1 MKQIRIFINTYI
13 NRAFRNECESLHWKN
28 IDLVKGTLSFIN
40 PYNNVYYKIYM
51 GNFLWHLM
59 KKRRMQNKGEW
70 VFPSVK
76 SESGHII
83 NISKFRKKLMS
94 NVIFLYFSRST

>member
-1 MKQIRIFINTYI
+1 L
-13 NRAFRNECESLHWKN
+13 EE
-28 IDLVKGTLSFIN
+28 GTLSFIN

-51 GNFLWHLM
+51 GNFLWYLM
-59 KKRRMQNKGEW
+59 KKRRIQNKGEW

-83 NISKFRKKLMS
+83 NISKFRKKINEQCNLS
-94 NVIFLYFSRST
+94 FTFQDLRRTFYFLLNNLTNKSLVSKRTDQY